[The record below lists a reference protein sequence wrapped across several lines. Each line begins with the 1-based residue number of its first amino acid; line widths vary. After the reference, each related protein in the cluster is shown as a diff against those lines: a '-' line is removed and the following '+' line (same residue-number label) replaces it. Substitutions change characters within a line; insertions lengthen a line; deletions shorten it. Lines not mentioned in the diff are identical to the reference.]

1 MPFALGGLPAA
12 DTEYLANL
20 TRPADPGRC
29 QNAPMDPS
37 VLWRAAVTQVLTVA
51 AVSLLL
57 AVTLPNSFFDDWGW
71 LTGPAAWLACAALTA
86 RALNLDVRDVLL
98 GAVLAG
104 IPSAIA
110 VLAGVHWLGVA
121 VAVAAFAAWC
131 AWLARRPGRL
141 RWT

>member
-1 MPFALGGLPAA
+1 MV
-12 DTEYLANL
+12 D
-20 TRPADPGRC
+20 R
-29 QNAPMDPS
+29 S
-37 VLWRAAVTQVLTVA
+37 ILWRAAAAQVLLVTVI
-51 AVSLLL
+51 SLAL
-57 AVTLPNSFFDDWGW
+57 AVTLPDSFFDDWGW
-71 LTGPAAWLACAALTA
+71 LTGPAAWLGCAALTA
-86 RALNLDVRDVLL
+86 RTLHLPVRGVML

-121 VAVAAFAAWC
+121 IAIGAFAAWC